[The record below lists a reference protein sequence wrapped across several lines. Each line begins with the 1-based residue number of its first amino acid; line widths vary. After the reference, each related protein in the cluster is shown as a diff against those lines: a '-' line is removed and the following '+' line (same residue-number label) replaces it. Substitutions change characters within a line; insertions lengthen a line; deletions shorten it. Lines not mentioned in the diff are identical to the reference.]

1 MNPSTALARVLVDE
15 LVRGGLHEAVLS
27 PGSRS
32 APLAFA
38 LHRADAEGRLRLHV
52 RIDERSA
59 AFLALGLAK
68 ASGRPV
74 ALVTT
79 SGTATA
85 NLHPAVLEASYAAV
99 PLVVLTADRPPELR
113 GTGANQSV
121 DQVKLYGDA
130 VRLFA
135 EVGTPTERAGD
146 NAYWRSLT
154 CRVLAAATGDAGT
167 RPGPVHVNVGLRE
180 PLVPDEDPRWT
191 ESLAGRDDD
200 APWTARVAA
209 APGGAPPDDLPPR
222 TVVVLGDCARDVA
235 TAALELA
242 QVRGFPVVAE
252 PSAGARTGSCLV
264 DAAELVLGAPGFLE
278 AHRPDRV
285 LVVGRPTLSRA
296 VGRLISESPCDVV
309 CAFGGWPDTSRSA
322 VRVLPAVPA
331 AAGGVESGWLT
342 SWLTAGMFARGA
354 VQDVLYFSEDLS
366 EPVVAAAVVGAS
378 PSLLFVGSSKPVR
391 DLFVA
396 SPGPSARVLANR
408 GVAGIDGSVSTA
420 LGAALAHQA
429 DGGGVAYALL
439 GDLTFLHDANGLVLG
454 PHEPRPDLT
463 IIVVNNDGGAIFGL
477 LEQAGEAYTDAFE
490 RLFGTPHGVDLAS
503 LCSATG
509 TLHILATTWEDL
521 HAALLPA
528 GGIRVI
534 EVRTDRQSGVI
545 LDHSLRHAVAEALG
559 R

>member
-15 LVRGGLHEAVLS
+15 LVRGGLREAVLS

-38 LHRADAEGRLRLHV
+38 LHDADAEGRLRLHV

-59 AFLALGLAK
+59 GFLALGLAK
-68 ASGRPV
+68 GSGRPV

-99 PLVVLTADRPPELR
+99 PLILLTADRPPELR

-130 VRLFA
+130 VRMFA
-135 EVGTPTERAGD
+135 EIGTPTERAGD

-167 RPGPVHVNVGLRE
+167 RPGPVQVNVGLRE
-180 PLVPDEDPRWT
+180 PLVPDEGAEWT
-191 ESLAGRDDD
+191 ESLEGRDDG
-200 APWTARVAA
+200 APWTSRVAA
-209 APGGAPPDDLPPR
+209 PAGGALPDDLPPR
-222 TVVVLGDCARDVA
+222 TVVVLGDCAHDVA
-235 TAALELA
+235 AAALELA

-296 VGRLISESPCDVV
+296 VGRLITESPCDVV
-309 CAFGGWPDTSRSA
+309 GQFGCWPDTSRSA
-322 VRVLPAVPA
+322 ARVLPAVPVG
-331 AAGGVESGWLT
+331 AGDVEATWLT
-342 SWLTAGMFARGA
+342 SWLMAGLLARGA

-429 DGGGVAYALL
+429 DGGGVAYALM
-439 GDLTFLHDANGLVLG
+439 GDLSFLHDATGLVLG
-454 PHEPRPDLT
+454 PSEPRPDLT

-477 LEQAGEAYTDAFE
+477 LEQAGEAYTEAFE
-490 RLFGTPHGVDLAS
+490 RLFGTPHGVELAS
-503 LCSATG
+503 LCAATG
-509 TLHILATTWEDL
+509 TLHIPAATWEDL

-534 EVRTDRQSGVI
+534 EVRTDRQSAVV
-545 LDHSLRHAVAEALG
+545 LDRALRHAVDEALG

>member
-15 LVRGGLHEAVLS
+15 LIRGGLREAVLS

-38 LHRADAEGRLRLHV
+38 LHRAEAEGRLRLHV

-59 AFLALGLAK
+59 GFLALGLAK
-68 ASGRPV
+68 GSGRPV

-85 NLHPAVLEASYAAV
+85 NLHPAVLEVSYSSV
-99 PLVVLTADRPPELR
+99 PLVLLTADRPPELR

-135 EVGTPTERAGD
+135 EVGTPTERTGD

-167 RPGPVHVNVGLRE
+167 RPGPVQVNVGLRE
-180 PLVPDEDPRWT
+180 PLVPDEDPAWT
-191 ESLAGRDDD
+191 ETLEGRDDG
-200 APWTARVAA
+200 APWTSRVAA
-209 APGGAPPDDLPPR
+209 PSAGALLDDLPPR

-235 TAALELA
+235 TAALDLA

-264 DAAELVLGAPGFLE
+264 DAAELVLGTPGFLE
-278 AHRPDRV
+278 AHQPDRV

-309 CAFGGWPDTSRSA
+309 GAFGSWPDTSRSA
-322 VRVLPAVPA
+322 ARVLPGVPV
-331 AAGGVESGWLT
+331 GTGPVEAGWLT
-342 SWLTAGMFARGA
+342 SWLTAGLFARGA

-420 LGAALAHQA
+420 LGAALAHQV
-429 DGGGVAYALL
+429 DGGGVAYALM
-439 GDLTFLHDANGLVLG
+439 GDLSFLHDATGLVLG
-454 PHEPRPDLT
+454 PNEARPDLT
-463 IIVVNNDGGAIFGL
+463 IIVVNNDGGAVFGL
-477 LEQAGEAYTDAFE
+477 LEQAGEAYTEAFE

-503 LCSATG
+503 LCAATG
-509 TLHILATTWEDL
+509 TLHILAATWEDL

-534 EVRTDRQSGVI
+534 EVRTDRQSAVV
-545 LDHSLRHAVAEALG
+545 LDRSLRHAVAEALG